1 MYYVL
6 ATIELLI
13 LSLELV
19 KNRVGVMT
27 VDTRK
32 TFIGTI
38 LVGLIEKTQDI
49 KVMKAICKVRDQ
61 IILLLNDKHFLSDL
75 AFLARFFTP
84 PMYVRLILYKVW
96 L

>member
-1 MYYVL
+1 MITV
-6 ATIELLI
+6 TSDLLI
-13 LSLELV
+13 HSLELV

-49 KVMKAICKVRDQ
+49 KVMKAVCRVSNQFI
-61 IILLLNDKHFLSDL
+61 
-75 AFLARFFTP
+75 P
-84 PMYVRLILYKVW
+84 LILPSFCICTQVKM
-96 L
+96 LNCLTSKLF